1 MNWTDYYKDLPI
13 PKDWENISYGNDELP
28 SFSCNGYQIW
38 INSPSLE
45 ERKENYLGL
54 GYKDLSKYKDWIY
67 TIKYARDYAE
77 DKDNLLYT
85 NDFNEVVDFVNK
97 PTLYGLIGVLEEH
110 FNYHLPF
117 RDWKPQEQLKFIKQ
131 FLTGETEYYINDQ
144 FPTEIF
150 IKLLQNAKMWSKY
163 SDTKFKQLEIFK
175 GEK

>member
-1 MNWTDYYKDLPI
+1 MNTKSTKVKTFEDYSMVTFDRTDINMGGIRYTTTEYF
-13 PKDWENISYGNDELP
+13 W
-28 SFSCNGYQIW
+28 CQI
-38 INSPSLE
+38 I
-45 ERKENYLGL
+45 
-54 GYKDLSKYKDWIY
+54 
-67 TIKYARDYAE
+67 AE

-85 NDFNEVVDFVNK
+85 NDFNEVIDFVNK

-110 FNYHLPF
+110 FNYGLPF
-117 RDWKPQEQLKFIKQ
+117 RDWKPQEQLKFIRQ

-163 SDTKFKQLEIFK
+163 SDTKFKQLEIIK